1 MWTRNVVVGALK
13 SKCFLCFW
21 EPLGPWGFF
30 NLWSGMSG
38 IQGSKGTMEKP
49 QKGTRIMD
57 YAGGKGICYDIKFV
71 YGVIKAFVFFFVV
84 SLVAVH
90 RSIIAVLFWPGEAK
104 WSAVD
109 WCLVLFCYLFEPR
122 GYQLLLMLAC
132 VFSGGRID
140 YFMVK
145 DRQAFIII
153 LCSSRP
159 SIFSRPRGRLELDT
173 PHGNVP
179 YIRVLRPNL

>member
-71 YGVIKAFVFFFVV
+71 YGVIKAFVFFLLFLWLLYIVPLLL
-84 SLVAVH
+84 SCFGLAK
-90 RSIIAVLFWPGEAK
+90 RNGAQSIG
-104 WSAVD
+104 
-109 WCLVLFCYLFEPR
+109 VLFCSVTYSNQEDINCYLCLHVSFPGVE
-122 GYQLLLMLAC
+122 L
-132 VFSGGRID
+132 
-140 YFMVK
+140 
-145 DRQAFIII
+145 II
-153 LCSSRP
+153 L
-159 SIFSRPRGRLELDT
+159 
-173 PHGNVP
+173 
-179 YIRVLRPNL
+179 